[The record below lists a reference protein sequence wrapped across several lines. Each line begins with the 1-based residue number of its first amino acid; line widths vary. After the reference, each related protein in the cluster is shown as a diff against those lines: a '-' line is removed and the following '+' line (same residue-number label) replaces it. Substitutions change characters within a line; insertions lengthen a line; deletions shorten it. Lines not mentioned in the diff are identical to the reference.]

1 MATRTVRLDQE
12 AERTLRQ
19 ILEATGLPISEAL
32 KRGLRAL
39 ETQVR
44 EDRSETP
51 YSVYSTL
58 DFGEGGYAKAPS
70 TDVKR
75 GVKQAIRRKL
85 HK

>member
-1 MATRTVRLDQE
+1 MATRTVRLDPE

-39 ETQVR
+39 ETEVR
-44 EDRSETP
+44 EDRSQTP
-51 YSVYSTL
+51 YAVYSTL
-58 DFGEGGYAKAPS
+58 DFGKGGYAKAPS

-85 HK
+85 RK